1 MKHITFLFC
10 VLCAT
15 TISAQ
20 KDTLQNK
27 KVPVIL
33 DCERLYPER
42 TLNHDP
48 INPDFYTYD
57 HSGAKER
64 CIEKNA
70 ATYANSISSDTSLH
84 EYLLMK
90 GGKMVFASK
99 EGNTNQ
105 LNKNFTLSDGSIVI
119 SNGTVIRKDGT
130 KLLLKETD
138 FIYISGEIVK
148 GKSK

>member
-1 MKHITFLFC
+1 M
-10 VLCAT
+10 
-15 TISAQ
+15 
-20 KDTLQNK
+20 
-27 KVPVIL
+27 
-33 DCERLYPER
+33 
-42 TLNHDP
+42 
-48 INPDFYTYD
+48 
-57 HSGAKER
+57 
-64 CIEKNA
+64 CIR
-70 ATYANSISSDTSLH
+70 DRH

-90 GGKMVFASK
+90 GGKMVFVSK

-138 FIYISGEIVK
+138 YIYISGEIVI

>member
-1 MKHITFLFC
+1 MKNITLIIFL
-10 VLCAT
+10 LSAT
-15 TISAQ
+15 SLYAQ
-20 KDTLQNK
+20 QDSVQNK

-33 DCERLYPER
+33 DCDRLYPER
-42 TLNHDP
+42 TLHHDP

-90 GGKMVFASK
+90 GGKMVFVSK

-105 LNKNFTLSDGSIVI
+105 LNKNFTLSDGTIVI
-119 SNGTVIRKDGT
+119 SNGTVIKKDGT

-138 FIYISGEIVK
+138 YIYISGEIVK